1 MNIASLNK
9 QTQQQQQ
16 CSTNN
21 PFRRTNCECNS
32 NSSGGDSC
40 NECKCSLNNMNNNND
55 NDNETVYYE
64 ACENSIDIEGMEQQ
78 WKPSSGYKV
87 VSCVKHNNNNNV
99 LPITNFT
106 SNASSVPP
114 VENVFSQQQQQ
125 RSRVYKASTSLLASP
140 SSPSSPLSHVR
151 SSKDEETFND
161 VDSDNDM
168 NIQHDNVSGSNNSVG
183 CGHTNT
189 NVVEYNEDI
198 FGESSYQR
206 RLNEMITNNTKDNID
221 SMNFH
226 SNYDSSYCSQ
236 YNNTNNNTHNNNNY
250 SSLNNT
256 NYPPQIAK
264 ISFTDLN
271 EGDITLSFLK
281 TKLRTIP
288 VRSKNIQNPKH
299 KHFRTLIELQ
309 NFYIDSTSI
318 WVTKCSHDGKYIAT
332 GSKKGII
339 KVFEVVN
346 YEYKH
351 YKDTYTKNQIMNYL
365 CFVYEQPHLTLNEHL
380 SDVIELSFS
389 KHKPTYLLS
398 ASLDYNVILWDISL
412 SQGNNLLHKYQHNDM
427 VTSVSFSP
435 NSPNV
440 FVSGCLD
447 HFIRIWTIGASQQP
461 EYFNIKEKITAVA
474 FFPGSDY
481 LAIGAHN
488 GKVIIYSI
496 SPKISFN
503 CSFSCK
509 NRVGKNALGKKVTNI
524 EFVNRNSALVTT
536 ADSRI
541 RLVSMPDGKLIHKY
555 KGHVNEV
562 AMIRAHVD
570 TLHDVVVTGSEN
582 GHCYLWNKINKE
594 NGNKKNY
601 AYEYFKPF
609 SKDIVESTRIVP
621 DICLAGYI
629 KKFYKLTTNIFIHSV
644 VINATDKGRLQV
656 LLNVEETS
664 F

>member
-1 MNIASLNK
+1 MNITSLNK

-16 CSTNN
+16 CYRDN
-21 PFRRTNCECNS
+21 PFKRTNCECNN
-32 NSSGGDSC
+32 NSSSSS
-40 NECKCSLNNMNNNND
+40 ECKCSLNNNNND
-55 NDNETVYYE
+55 NDDETVYYE

-87 VSCVKHNNNNNV
+87 VSGVKHNNNNNNNV

-114 VENVFSQQQQQ
+114 VENVFSQYQYQQQQ
-125 RSRVYKASTSLLASP
+125 RSRVYKASTSSL
-140 SSPSSPLSHVR
+140 PSSPLSHVH

-161 VDSDNDM
+161 VDSDNNINI
-168 NIQHDNVSGSNNSVG
+168 NIQHDNVSISNNSVHSVANG
-183 CGHTNT
+183 
-189 NVVEYNEDI
+189 VEYNEDI

-206 RLNEMITNNTKDNID
+206 RLNEMITNNTEDNID
-221 SMNFH
+221 
-226 SNYDSSYCSQ
+226 YDSSYCSQ
-236 YNNTNNNTHNNNNY
+236 HNNTNNIYNTHNNNNY
-250 SSLNNT
+250 SSLNN
-256 NYPPQIAK
+256 NDYPPQIAK
-264 ISFTDLN
+264 ISFTDLD

-309 NFYIDSTSI
+309 NFYIDSTPI

-582 GHCYLWNKINKE
+582 GHCYLWNKMNKE

-656 LLNVEETS
+656 LLNVEETP

>member
-1 MNIASLNK
+1 MNITSLNK

-16 CSTNN
+16 CYRDN
-21 PFRRTNCECNS
+21 PFKRTNCECNNNS
-32 NSSGGDSC
+32 NSSS
-40 NECKCSLNNMNNNND
+40 ECKCSLNNNNND
-55 NDNETVYYE
+55 NDDETVYYE

-87 VSCVKHNNNNNV
+87 VSGVKHNNNNNHNV

-114 VENVFSQQQQQ
+114 VENVFSQYQHQQQQ
-125 RSRVYKASTSLLASP
+125 RSRVYKASTSSL
-140 SSPSSPLSHVR
+140 PSSPLSHVH

-161 VDSDNDM
+161 VDSDNNI
-168 NIQHDNVSGSNNSVG
+168 NIQHDNVSSSNNSIHSVANG
-183 CGHTNT
+183 
-189 NVVEYNEDI
+189 VEYNEDI

-221 SMNFH
+221 
-226 SNYDSSYCSQ
+226 YDSSYCSQ
-236 YNNTNNNTHNNNNY
+236 HNNTNNIYNTHNNNNY
-250 SSLNNT
+250 SSLNN
-256 NYPPQIAK
+256 NDYPPQIAK
-264 ISFTDLN
+264 ISFTDLD

-309 NFYIDSTSI
+309 NFYIDSTPI

-582 GHCYLWNKINKE
+582 GHCYLWNKMNKE

-644 VINATDKGRLQV
+644 VINVTDKGRLQV
-656 LLNVEETS
+656 LLNVEETP

>member
-1 MNIASLNK
+1 MNITSLNK

-16 CSTNN
+16 CYRDN
-21 PFRRTNCECNS
+21 PFKRTNCECNNNS
-32 NSSGGDSC
+32 NSSS
-40 NECKCSLNNMNNNND
+40 ECKCSLNNNNND
-55 NDNETVYYE
+55 NDDETVYYE

-87 VSCVKHNNNNNV
+87 VSGVKHNNNNNHNV

-114 VENVFSQQQQQ
+114 VENVFSQYQHQQQQ
-125 RSRVYKASTSLLASP
+125 RSRVYKASTSSL
-140 SSPSSPLSHVR
+140 PSSPLSHVH

-161 VDSDNDM
+161 VDSDNNI
-168 NIQHDNVSGSNNSVG
+168 NIQHDNVSSSNNSIHSVANG
-183 CGHTNT
+183 
-189 NVVEYNEDI
+189 VEYNEDI

-221 SMNFH
+221 
-226 SNYDSSYCSQ
+226 YDSSYCSQ
-236 YNNTNNNTHNNNNY
+236 HNNTNNIYNTHNNNNY
-250 SSLNNT
+250 SSLNN
-256 NYPPQIAK
+256 NDYPPQIAK
-264 ISFTDLN
+264 ISFTDLD

-309 NFYIDSTSI
+309 NFYIDSTPI

-582 GHCYLWNKINKE
+582 GHCYLWNKMNKE

-656 LLNVEETS
+656 LLNVEETP

>member
-1 MNIASLNK
+1 MKITSSHE
-9 QTQQQQQ
+9 TQPPP
-16 CSTNN
+16 SRNN
-21 PFRRTNCECNS
+21 PFKRTCYSPSTTTGHNNISLQHVRKHSS
-32 NSSGGDSC
+32 NIT
-40 NECKCSLNNMNNNND
+40 NND
-55 NDNETVYYE
+55 DDNDDTIYYE
-64 ACENSIDIEGMEQQ
+64 ACENSIDIIDIMNHK
-78 WKPSSGYKV
+78 WKPNSIYKV
-87 VSCVKHNNNNNV
+87 SHTKHNNVV

-106 SNASSVPP
+106 SNASSAPP
-114 VENVFSQQQQQ
+114 FENMFIQHC
-125 RSRVYKASTSLLASP
+125 SRIYKASSSL
-140 SSPSSPLSHVR
+140 SSSHMN
-151 SSKDEETFND
+151 SQDEETYND
-161 VDSDNDM
+161 IDSDNG
-168 NIQHDNVSGSNNSVG
+168 IQRSSHSNCN
-183 CGHTNT
+183 
-189 NVVEYNEDI
+189 EYNEDI

-206 RLNEMITNNTKDNID
+206 RLNEMIVNTKDNND

-226 SNYDSSYCSQ
+226 SNYYDSSCCSQ
-236 YNNTNNNTHNNNNY
+236 YNNNNNVDNTNNNNY
-250 SSLNNT
+250 SSLNN
-256 NYPPQIAK
+256 NECPPQITK
-264 ISFTDLN
+264 ISFTDLD

-309 NFYIDSTSI
+309 NFYIDSTPI

-365 CFVYEQPHLTLNEHL
+365 CFVYEQPQLTLNEHL

-389 KHKPTYLLS
+389 KHKPTFLLS
-398 ASLDYNVILWDISL
+398 ASLDYSVILWDISL

-447 HFIRIWTIGASQQP
+447 RFIRIWTIGASKQP

-541 RLVSMPDGKLIHKY
+541 RLVSMPDGKMIHKY
-555 KGHVNEV
+555 KGHVNEFS
-562 AMIRAHVD
+562 MIRAHVD
-570 TLHDVVVTGSEN
+570 TLHDVVVSGSEN
-582 GHCYLWNKINKE
+582 GHCYLWNKMNKE
-594 NGNKKNY
+594 NNNKKNY
-601 AYEYFKPF
+601 SYEYFKPF

-644 VINATDKGRLQV
+644 IINATDKGRLQV